1 MKPISNKPPTNNPL
15 YKESLIKAEGDKKRA
30 MAIYRHKISSLKKI
44 NSEQLDKNEKWPMLV
59 PLLILYSLGTVGV
72 LILVF
77 AYLGIQ
83 LNWW

>member
-1 MKPISNKPPTNNPL
+1 MKPISNKSPTNNPL